1 MIHIAM
7 IKIRRSRSGFTLIEM
22 LLSLG
27 LFAIFSM
34 ATYSFAW
41 NVSELNTKSELAR
54 SVSMESR
61 FLSQR
66 ISSLIRNSEAIADF
80 SENRLELEKSGASGT
95 NTIFLRDGVL
105 FVDDGESEEALSGSG
120 VSVRNI
126 FFEDYR
132 SESRLSE
139 SIGFSMTLDAVTGAA
154 PESVLQSSMIVRG
167 TAGVRSFSL

>member
-1 MIHIAM
+1 
-7 IKIRRSRSGFTLIEM
+7 M

-41 NVSELNTKSELAR
+41 NISELNTKSELAR

-66 ISSLIRNSEAIADF
+66 IVSLIRNSDAVADF
-80 SENRLELEKSGASGT
+80 SENRIELEKSGESGV

-105 FVDDGESEEALSGSG
+105 FLDDGESEEALSGSG

-126 FFEDYR
+126 VFEDYR
-132 SESRLSE
+132 SESGLSE
-139 SIGFSMTLDAVTGAA
+139 SIGFSITLDAMTEASA
-154 PESVLQSSMIVRG
+154 ESVFRSSLAVRG
-167 TAGVRSFSL
+167 IAGVRSFSL